1 MGIGQIKLI
10 DMKYIFATL
19 LAMLSA
25 STYAQAV
32 INPGTV
38 NKIAGPGSASV
49 VAPGQ
54 LKKDFGVSP
63 KYTAPGQVKKEFG
76 GNGRGGNGKGKG
88 MGRGW

>member
-1 MGIGQIKLI
+1 
-10 DMKYIFATL
+10 MKYLAL
-19 LAMLSA
+19 LFVFMAN
-25 STYAQAV
+25 TVFAQAV

-38 NKIAGPGSASV
+38 NQVAGPGSASV

-76 GNGRGGNGKGKG
+76 GPGKGNQGKGNQGKGRGK
-88 MGRGW
+88 